1 MPQYVYGKNVVKQ
14 YLLDKSNLQKI
25 YLSGNDKEIKDLA
38 SQNGI
43 SIQEVDRRKLMAL
56 VGDVKHQGVVA
67 VVDDYPEYTLEEV
80 LESIPS
86 DEVPLLV
93 LLDGIE
99 DPHNLGAILRSVDAV
114 GAHGVILKKDRAVG
128 LTPTVAKVSAG
139 AIDTVKCATVV
150 NLSRAIDELKEK
162 GYWIVGTDMNGQD
175 AWGLNYDFPCVL
187 VIGNEGKGMS
197 RLVREKC
204 DYIVSIPMKGKISSL
219 NASVST
225 GVLLYTIYNKR
236 FPL

>member
-175 AWGLNYDFPCVL
+175 ARGLNYDFPCVL